1 MQSVHI
7 KTSITTDSNNL
18 KSTLYPPKFYV
29 AVADVAGR
37 GVDTGAD
44 DAMTAEGSSTLRGF
58 LMRFHSP
65 VL

>member
-1 MQSVHI
+1 MGLFTMNFA
-7 KTSITTDSNNL
+7 KMNT
-18 KSTLYPPKFYV
+18 KFYV

-37 GVDTGAD
+37 GVDTGAV